1 MLDLGGATSL
11 EVLHASVGGK
21 SGGIPETHGRLH
33 AEFILECAQRR
44 CSVVG
49 PVSPGASGQTIL
61 GRGSYGRDQ
70 KLRVAIS
77 RLLIIIYISWSDIMC
92 KQYDTIWHDMV
103 WYDIIWYAVVRY
115 DMIQYDMLWCDM
127 ICIMMYKQNWRVS
140 NLEMSCLCAC
150 FQGITVYQ
158 LYNLSMSHH
167 ETIHSR
173 HILQLNLLA
182 SICVN
187 IAVRTISTNEKCGVL
202 KTWLARNK
210 LQKLRTH
217 HANWHRFVL
226 LSSTML
232 ILLCWCSTLLHSF
245 SHTLCGVSFLVE
257 L

>member
-1 MLDLGGATSL
+1 MTL
-11 EVLHASVGGK
+11 
-21 SGGIPETHGRLH
+21 
-33 AEFILECAQRR
+33 C
-44 CSVVG
+44 
-49 PVSPGASGQTIL
+49 
-61 GRGSYGRDQ
+61 
-70 KLRVAIS
+70 
-77 RLLIIIYISWSDIMC
+77 
-92 KQYDTIWHDMV
+92 DTIWYNM
-103 WYDIIWYAVVRY
+103 IGY
-115 DMIQYDMLWCDM
+115 DMIWYDMARYD
-127 ICIMMYKQNWRVS
+127 MYKQNEWYQIWTCHVFVHAS
-140 NLEMSCLCAC
+140 KAL
-150 FQGITVYQ
+150 YQ
-158 LYNLSMSHH
+158 LYNLCMSHQSHH

-173 HILQLNLLA
+173 HILQLTLLA

-217 HANWHRFVL
+217 HAIWHSFVI

>member
-61 GRGSYGRDQ
+61 GHGSYGMQRSEARGGNIETVDNS
-70 KLRVAIS
+70 IN
-77 RLLIIIYISWSDIMC
+77 IMGWHYVI
-92 KQYDTIWHDMV
+92 QYDTIWHDM
-103 WYDIIWYAVVRY
+103 IIW
-115 DMIQYDMLWCDM
+115 YDMLWSDM
-127 ICIMMYKQNWRVS
+127 ICIMMYKQNEEYQILKCHVFVHASRA
-140 NLEMSCLCAC
+140 L
-150 FQGITVYQ
+150 YQ
-158 LYNLSMSHH
+158 LYNLRMSHH
-167 ETIHSR
+167 ETTHSR
-173 HILQLNLLA
+173 HILRLNLLA

-232 ILLCWCSTLLHSF
+232 IPLCWCSTLLHSF